1 MRAQGV
7 VTPGGIG
14 AAPSAIDASNP
25 TLHVPSPY
33 LCKPGFLP
41 TYGVRTAVPGRSLGP
56 MPTIELVVPDAA
68 GRRQRAFI
76 ALALAGGNAERAA
89 ERCDASARSIRR
101 WRDSHGEEYERVR
114 RDLAPQIEATVLAE
128 CHATAVRLGEIE
140 RLAAEKLAIALENDQ
155 IPAKD
160 LPSALQRLTTAKA
173 INIDKILVMSGRPT
187 QVVEHRSAAEL
198 VRRLARLGAVIDG
211 SAEEV
216 TEAAT

>member
-1 MRAQGV
+1 M
-7 VTPGGIG
+7 
-14 AAPSAIDASNP
+14 
-25 TLHVPSPY
+25 
-33 LCKPGFLP
+33 
-41 TYGVRTAVPGRSLGP
+41 
-56 MPTIELVVPDAA
+56 
-68 GRRQRAFI
+68 
-76 ALALAGGNAERAA
+76 
-89 ERCDASARSIRR
+89 
-101 WRDSHGEEYERVR
+101 
-114 RDLAPQIEATVLAE
+114 
-128 CHATAVRLGEIE
+128 RLGEIE